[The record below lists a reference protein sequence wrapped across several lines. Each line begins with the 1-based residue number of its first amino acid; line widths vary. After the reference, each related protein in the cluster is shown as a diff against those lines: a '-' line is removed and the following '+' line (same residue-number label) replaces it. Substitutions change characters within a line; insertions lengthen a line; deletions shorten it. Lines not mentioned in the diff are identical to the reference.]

1 MGFAPTRFGLVVRL
15 MRFSN
20 VLSVSF
26 DFPVQTLG
34 LMLSSRSDMFL
45 LAVRA
50 IDATKQL
57 VQKRVLVSF
66 ILLEFYL
73 GLLC

>member
-15 MRFSN
+15 MRSSN

-26 DFPVQTLG
+26 NFPVQTLG

-66 ILLEFYL
+66 ILLEFYF